1 MDQEALKE
9 EEKTFVGFRSEVPR
23 GGSWTVY
30 PGLCKGCGFCI
41 EVCPVAVIGWSD
53 HLGVYGTP
61 SVEVDAEGC
70 ILCHQCERICPDA
83 AIGVESRHNR
93 VAAQGQ
99 QETEKGAEKNQP

>member
-1 MDQEALKE
+1 VSHALKNDQ
-9 EEKTFVGFRSEVPR
+9 KTFEGFRSVVPR

-41 EVCPVAVIGWSD
+41 EVCPVDVISWSD
-53 HLGVYGTP
+53 RLCVYGTP

-83 AIGVESRHNR
+83 AIGVESDWYYVN
-93 VAAQGQ
+93 
-99 QETEKGAEKNQP
+99 KKYKLN